1 MNPDRN
7 TMSVRTQFDFDPS
20 EHYQVTRAVT
30 RATGLR
36 WMVWIVCGV
45 FAVAAAW
52 VVIASWGER
61 SPEAIVVSLLPYV
74 LICVFWIFIFSQM
87 QRNAGKNL
95 MKTDPSVLGPQERTI
110 DAVGYHSRGNGVGL
124 DVPWHAMLRASETDA
139 FFLFFYTK
147 LCVYYL
153 PKRVLSPEQIRE
165 VRGLTRAALGDR
177 AQLVQ
182 D

>member
-1 MNPDRN
+1 M
-7 TMSVRTQFDFDPS
+7 TVRAQFDFDPA
-20 EHYQVTRAVT
+20 EHYQAMRAVT

-36 WMVWIVCGV
+36 WMLWFVGAF
-45 FAVAAAW
+45 FAVIVAW
-52 VVIASWGER
+52 GVIASRGER
-61 SPEAIVVSLLPYV
+61 SATSIVVNLLPYT
-74 LICVFWIFIFSQM
+74 LICGFWIFILSQM

-95 MKTDPSVLGPQERTI
+95 LKTDPSVLGPQERTV

-153 PKRVLSPEQIRE
+153 PKRVLSPEQVRE
-165 VRGLTRAALGDR
+165 VRSLMRAALGER
-177 AQLVQ
+177 AHVQ
-182 D
+182 PD